1 MAAQLEPL
9 EVLEGRL
16 AQFEAQKAQIS
27 AILAAD
33 PGNEQQGMQKLV
45 EDLDKVI
52 AMTNALIG
60 LHGVPAARV
69 GEDDDADK
77 DADDDEDE
85 EGGGGRDDEDDEED
99 DDDLE
104 NAASAPRVGPLVEG
118 ESIEVASGARVYGGV
133 LVALQ
138 DGGATARV
146 KYFEFETEVLLPL
159 SELRRMAPGPLQRR
173 AVRVGLQGECRYATD
188 NKFYPCV
195 VQALTSHGCIVK
207 YTQFGNTE
215 EVPINYLRLVAAA
228 GASSS
233 SSSSSSGGN
242 GAGGG
247 KDGKWKNK
255 TGKDG
260 EARLLPIPDALQI
273 KETDTEEEK
282 ARKIKKQRVIR
293 NKNRLVRRDQEQKA
307 TQQSWQK
314 FVQKGTKRGIVKES
328 SMFATPDE
336 PTGKVG
342 VVGSG
347 KGVTD
352 LGGKKRPKFSTA
364 GPGEEE

>member
-1 MAAQLEPL
+1 MSALEPL
-9 EVLEGRL
+9 EVLQARL
-16 AQFEAQKAQIS
+16 AQFGAQKGQI
-27 AILAAD
+27 AALLAAD
-33 PGNEQQGMQKLV
+33 PGNEQPGMQKLV

-52 AMTNALIG
+52 EMTNTLIS
-60 LHGVPAARV
+60 LHGLPSARD
-69 GEDDDADK
+69 GDGDDD
-77 DADDDEDE
+77 DD
-85 EGGGGRDDEDDEED
+85 EGGGGGEDGDGDDDDDD

-104 NAASAPRVGPLVEG
+104 NASSAPRVGPLVEG
-118 ESIEVASGARVYGGV
+118 ECIEVASGARVYGGV
-133 LVALQ
+133 LVAL
-138 DGGATARV
+138 DGATARV

-159 SELRRMAPGPLQRR
+159 SDLRRMAPGPLQRR
-173 AVRVGLQGECRYATD
+173 AVRVGLEGECKYATD

-195 VQALTSHGCIVK
+195 VQALTPNGCIVK

-215 EVPINYLRLVAAA
+215 EVPINYLRPVAAV
-228 GASSS
+228 GS
-233 SSSSSSGGN
+233 SSSSSSGSG
-242 GAGGG
+242 GGTGGG

-260 EARLLPIPDALQI
+260 EARLLPIPEALQI
-273 KETDTEEEK
+273 KDTDTEEEK

-314 FVQKGTKRGIVKES
+314 FVQKGSKRGIVKES

-336 PTGKVG
+336 PLGKVG

-347 KGVTD
+347 KGVTSQTD
-352 LGGKKRPKFSTA
+352 THLKKRPKFTTSA
-364 GPGEEE
+364 GEED